1 MPGCAAS
8 VPRRQQVNRGSAG
21 ASYGACSCRSPVDL
35 LSGVGARSQAA
46 EVSRAIAARKASMS
60 FSEVSKL
67 HIQRTSF
74 FAASQS

>member
-1 MPGCAAS
+1 MLGCAAS
-8 VPRRQQVNRGSAG
+8 IPRLQRVNRGSAG
-21 ASYGACSCRSPVDL
+21 AAYGACTCRSPVDL
-35 LSGVGARSQAA
+35 LSGDGARGQAA
-46 EVSRAIAARKASMS
+46 EVSRAMAARNASMS

>member
-21 ASYGACSCRSPVDL
+21 ASYGAFSCRSPVDL
-35 LSGVGARSQAA
+35 LSGVAARGQAA